1 MTEMTTG
8 DTSQFP
14 VIQLWEDILVVPI
27 IGSMNND
34 RTQEL
39 MKELLVRTR
48 ESGARVVI
56 LDLSGVEVMDTQVSK
71 HILDLKEA
79 VRLMG
84 AEYRVCG
91 IQPEQTH
98 SLVDLGI
105 DLDGIETHHDLS
117 SAFQGA
123 LDRLGYRITK
133 QKGETD
139 Q

>member
-1 MTEMTTG
+1 MANDERTNN
-8 DTSQFP
+8 SLFP
-14 VIQLWEDILVVPI
+14 VIQLWKDILVVPI
-27 IGSMNND
+27 IGSINNE

-39 MKELLVRTR
+39 MKELLERTR

-56 LDLSGVEVMDTQVSK
+56 IDLSGVEVMDTQVSK
-71 HILDLKEA
+71 HILDLQEA

-91 IQPEQTH
+91 IQPDQTH

-105 DLDGIETHHDLS
+105 DLGQVETHHDLS
-117 SAFQGA
+117 SAFKGA
-123 LDRLGYRITK
+123 LDDLGYRI
-133 QKGETD
+133 QDKGEAPV